1 MQRLMNFWIPKISI
15 WMIWYMQRILQGAVK
30 NELEET
36 VVQQEMA
43 SYLQLDNINFLIGAG
58 CSSRIVGGT
67 ELGIPGMRKLYD
79 DFFKEN
85 ADFSAAGLKLK
96 D

>member
-1 MQRLMNFWIPKISI
+1 MVKVFK
-15 WMIWYMQRILQGAVK
+15 GAVK

-58 CSSRIVGGT
+58 CSSPVSYTHLRYAYSRYKMVEEEI
-67 ELGIPGMRKLYD
+67 
-79 DFFKEN
+79 
-85 ADFSAAGLKLK
+85 LK
-96 D
+96 DRPVRNGRKMPVEAKIGRASCRERV

>member
-1 MQRLMNFWIPKISI
+1 
-15 WMIWYMQRILQGAVK
+15 
-30 NELEET
+30 
-36 VVQQEMA
+36 MA

>member
-1 MQRLMNFWIPKISI
+1 MGYPYNGGPNMVKVFK
-15 WMIWYMQRILQGAVK
+15 GAVK

-58 CSSRIVGGT
+58 CSSHIVDGT

-79 DFFKEN
+79 DFFKK
-85 ADFSAAGLKLK
+85 DAGGIRGNSGCK
-96 D
+96 

>member
-1 MQRLMNFWIPKISI
+1 MVKVFK
-15 WMIWYMQRILQGAVK
+15 GAVK

-79 DFFKEN
+79 DSLRKMLILVQLVLN
-85 ADFSAAGLKLK
+85 
-96 D
+96 